1 MSGDAKSCPW
11 CGRWALKDDACN
23 YIFACGLD
31 SKLGF
36 QVGQGCGRSWCFGC
50 GKKFCGFYYAVTGE
64 KLPGAK
70 DTHGTCCLEEPG
82 YVREEYCNDGCS
94 SHCLKR

>member
-1 MSGDAKSCPW
+1 MSGDAKTCPW

>member
-1 MSGDAKSCPW
+1 MSGDAKACPW